1 VITFLKKNCIHNCD
15 VWYVMHVV
23 VGLDDLSV
31 EEVRLNAYEA
41 IASGNFNAYVSML
54 YHLVLYSCVLLF
66 VFILFFSA

>member
-1 VITFLKKNCIHNCD
+1 
-15 VWYVMHVV
+15 MHVV